1 MKNNF
6 ENSLNI
12 LRETGFQS
20 YESRLVET
28 IRHEVSINNGRLDLL
43 RTLEDVSL
51 TLTGIL
57 NGSRASTTITRCD
70 ENAVLTASQEILKLS
85 ESTPPDSAN
94 EIAPLKEAC
103 FREKGPSEVDVTV
116 MIHRLA
122 ELKSYCS
129 EKYPILNLRRAT
141 LEFKSQLRRYG
152 NSNGTMLSERHGI
165 YTFTLTFV
173 SAEGGERSSFNYT
186 SVQFDSL
193 DKPLQ
198 LLGNIDTLLKQSTG
212 QLFPEKLHTGFTGD
226 VIITPECMGYFLYLL
241 SMHLQDGYLVKG
253 TSLYQDSIDEKAAD
267 SKFTFRTAPV
277 SDELPHSRFITED
290 GFPAADITVIEK
302 GVLRSYLLS
311 LYGANKT
318 GYHRSG
324 NQGGFCIIE
333 PGETA
338 LEEMISSIERG
349 LFITRFSGGMPGENG
364 DFSGVAKN
372 SYLIENGQ
380 ISKPVSE
387 VMISMNLKNMFSSIR
402 HLSRERTNLGSSLLP
417 WIQFSDISVHGWEQ
431 VEEKR

>member
-6 ENSLNI
+6 ENSLKI

-28 IRHEVSINNGRLDLL
+28 TRHEVSINNGRLDLL

-51 TLTGIL
+51 TLTGL
-57 NGSRASTTITRCD
+57 LKGSRASTTITGCD
-70 ENAVLTASQEILKLS
+70 ENAVRTASQEIMKLS
-85 ESTPPDSAN
+85 KSTPPDSAN

-103 FREKGPSEVDVTV
+103 FQEKGQSEADVAV
-116 MIHRLA
+116 MIRRLA
-122 ELKSYCS
+122 ELKSYCT
-129 EKYPILNLRRAT
+129 EKYPTLNLRRVT
-141 LEFKSQLRRYG
+141 LGFNNQFRKYG
-152 NSNGTMLSERHGI
+152 NSSGTMLSERHGI
-165 YTFTLTFV
+165 YTLDVTFV

-198 LLGNIDTLLKQSTG
+198 QFGNIDTLLEQSTG
-212 QLFPEKLHTGFTGD
+212 QVFSEKLHADFTGD

-253 TSLYQDSIDEKAAD
+253 TSLYQDVLGEKVAD

-277 SDELPHSRFITED
+277 SDELPYSSFITED
-290 GFPAADITVIEK
+290 GFPTEDTMVLEK
-302 GVLRSYLLS
+302 GVLRSYLIS

-318 GYHRSG
+318 GYRRSG
-324 NQGGFCIIE
+324 NQGGFYIIE
-333 PGETA
+333 PGETT
-338 LEEMISSIERG
+338 LEEMISSIDRG

-372 SYLIENGQ
+372 SYLIENGRMG
-380 ISKPVSE
+380 KPVSE
-387 VMISMNLKNMFSSIR
+387 VMISMNLKDMFSSIR
-402 HLSRERTNLGSSLLP
+402 HLSRERTNLGNSLLP
-417 WIQFSDISVHGWEQ
+417 WIQFSDVSVHGWEQ